1 VRHSPTRHR
10 KKTRTIQDLTLD
22 PRDQFLLNLETAKAG
37 FYAATNE
44 ASSTSYKA
52 SLVNLMTDFI
62 DTPKLHDQD
71 TLTQA
76 AELSADLA
84 QPALASRYYGLIAK
98 SYPSLATESYGNC
111 GQILRQYNMYGGA
124 LDCYTAAVKSAK
136 DPIAS
141 NQMSLRLGRLHQQFD
156 NLNAAETTLEILAH
170 DVPNDKASLDRT
182 ATFALQIGRSDI
194 AYPLYARLADVESN
208 RAVFWLEKAAK
219 WAEGSNQ
226 PGIAAEYVLTISD
239 LSDEKYKPELSRRR
253 QNLLIASGRNEE
265 ALATIYDRIA
275 ANPDSGEELIEGI
288 TLAASIGKTQQAMEW
303 NEELLRIRPFDIDAM
318 ARQIDFAMASSRN
331 EEALEWNKKLLEQD
345 PNSEKYQLRLA
356 QLLEWT
362 GNVDGAMKQ
371 RELMANRYPS
381 PDNDLELLRLA
392 ELNWDSETAAKTLA
406 RIGRSKPL
414 NTEEIIRLVKLYEQ
428 DGTPQIAAQTLTD
441 MLGGSNDAM
450 LLRELASLQT
460 YHVKYEEALA
470 AWEEFE
476 SRFGRSP
483 EESLNRMELLWRLDR
498 PLEALAVTDQIDQF
512 NSSSATEYQL
522 ALLSELGWRYRKP
535 ELVYAAAPYLD
546 QLDRDRYPKDYDR
559 RLVQALMDSEDY
571 DQVIKTSENLWREKG
586 DISYL
591 MSAIHLAL
599 DKNIYPHY
607 ERFLDADGDLIK
619 VREHPEYWLTVA
631 AHYNKKA
638 DSVAALETYH
648 NALEIFPDNTDAL
661 SGLIWTM
668 LGEDT
673 DSHTITATLDKYA
686 DKATEV
692 PALWNPY
699 AVGYLRAKQPETSL
713 RWFSKIM
720 AQNDHDYNVLL
731 SFADALEQTG
741 NDTHAYKVRAYAV
754 QQLQPQIMASATGKI
769 DALGRDYISVLRSHG
784 SAAENEAWTQK
795 LVTGIDDSSPKESA
809 WREKYWQAP
818 KASYL
823 PETSYSR
830 YANSAVNVRL
840 MYSQTRRLKPVSLTA
855 SAM

>member
-1 VRHSPTRHR
+1 
-10 KKTRTIQDLTLD
+10 
-22 PRDQFLLNLETAKAG
+22 
-37 FYAATNE
+37 
-44 ASSTSYKA
+44 
-52 SLVNLMTDFI
+52 
-62 DTPKLHDQD
+62 
-71 TLTQA
+71 
-76 AELSADLA
+76 
-84 QPALASRYYGLIAK
+84 
-98 SYPSLATESYGNC
+98 
-111 GQILRQYNMYGGA
+111 
-124 LDCYTAAVKSAK
+124 
-136 DPIAS
+136 
-141 NQMSLRLGRLHQQFD
+141 
-156 NLNAAETTLEILAH
+156 
-170 DVPNDKASLDRT
+170 
-182 ATFALQIGRSDI
+182 
-194 AYPLYARLADVESN
+194 
-208 RAVFWLEKAAK
+208 
-219 WAEGSNQ
+219 
-226 PGIAAEYVLTISD
+226 
-239 LSDEKYKPELSRRR
+239 
-253 QNLLIASGRNEE
+253 
-265 ALATIYDRIA
+265 
-275 ANPDSGEELIEGI
+275 
-288 TLAASIGKTQQAMEW
+288 
-303 NEELLRIRPFDIDAM
+303 
-318 ARQIDFAMASSRN
+318 
-331 EEALEWNKKLLEQD
+331 
-345 PNSEKYQLRLA
+345 
-356 QLLEWT
+356 
-362 GNVDGAMKQ
+362 
-371 RELMANRYPS
+371 
-381 PDNDLELLRLA
+381 
-392 ELNWDSETAAKTLA
+392 
-406 RIGRSKPL
+406 
-414 NTEEIIRLVKLYEQ
+414 
-428 DGTPQIAAQTLTD
+428 
-441 MLGGSNDAM
+441 
-450 LLRELASLQT
+450 
-460 YHVKYEEALA
+460 
-470 AWEEFE
+470 
-476 SRFGRSP
+476 
-483 EESLNRMELLWRLDR
+483 MELLWRLDR

-559 RLVQALMDSEDY
+559 RLA
-571 DQVIKTSENLWREKG
+571 
-586 DISYL
+586 
-591 MSAIHLAL
+591 AIHLAL

-809 WREKYWQAP
+809 WRRELA
-818 KASYL
+818 ASWYL
-823 PETSYSR
+823 ATQRREILASSKSKLSTGDELLALRKLGREREAYVLANKTLETSLTNSERNVAREHILSIRGSRPSYYSALVMQR
-830 YANSAVNVRL
+830 QIGRLDITESALSLRH
-840 MYSQTRRLKPVSLTA
+840 TLTA
-855 SAM
+855 ADIGFEVDYQRNSLNSNSTNIAGINEDDLAVSAHFGNSRRGGRVTTGVNYNGDEEVTYASGRIYLRNPDAKREIISEVGFNEIPDISPEFRLGATRNKAEISLQTGFGNNEFVKLSGKVNELTDRIRDERIALGAGGAIEIGSTGSVGSNSWTVGLSASGEVNDREPASNLSSLLFEDSQQVSFSAALFRGGIRSDYPSTASPRYRVAARVGHSWPTNSTAFGIDAGAGFRVLGNDELSLQIAHDRQAQEVLSGQQSNSTVGVQYINHF

>member
-1 VRHSPTRHR
+1 MPLSTVKRESLIPARHLLSIALLLIIAFVVLIPSSETFTYAPPEKDQDDTVSIDQLDIAYIKARSVAGDLSDDETRSIIRDLIRGQHIEQA
-10 KKTRTIQDLTLD
+10 RTLMAQRPDLTLD

-318 ARQIDFAMASSRN
+318 ARQID
-331 EEALEWNKKLLEQD
+331 
-345 PNSEKYQLRLA
+345 
-356 QLLEWT
+356 
-362 GNVDGAMKQ
+362 
-371 RELMANRYPS
+371 
-381 PDNDLELLRLA
+381 
-392 ELNWDSETAAKTLA
+392 
-406 RIGRSKPL
+406 
-414 NTEEIIRLVKLYEQ
+414 
-428 DGTPQIAAQTLTD
+428 
-441 MLGGSNDAM
+441 
-450 LLRELASLQT
+450 
-460 YHVKYEEALA
+460 
-470 AWEEFE
+470 
-476 SRFGRSP
+476 
-483 EESLNRMELLWRLDR
+483 
-498 PLEALAVTDQIDQF
+498 
-512 NSSSATEYQL
+512 
-522 ALLSELGWRYRKP
+522 
-535 ELVYAAAPYLD
+535 
-546 QLDRDRYPKDYDR
+546 
-559 RLVQALMDSEDY
+559 
-571 DQVIKTSENLWREKG
+571 
-586 DISYL
+586 
-591 MSAIHLAL
+591 
-599 DKNIYPHY
+599 
-607 ERFLDADGDLIK
+607 
-619 VREHPEYWLTVA
+619 
-631 AHYNKKA
+631 
-638 DSVAALETYH
+638 
-648 NALEIFPDNTDAL
+648 
-661 SGLIWTM
+661 
-668 LGEDT
+668 
-673 DSHTITATLDKYA
+673 
-686 DKATEV
+686 
-692 PALWNPY
+692 
-699 AVGYLRAKQPETSL
+699 
-713 RWFSKIM
+713 
-720 AQNDHDYNVLL
+720 
-731 SFADALEQTG
+731 
-741 NDTHAYKVRAYAV
+741 
-754 QQLQPQIMASATGKI
+754 
-769 DALGRDYISVLRSHG
+769 
-784 SAAENEAWTQK
+784 
-795 LVTGIDDSSPKESA
+795 
-809 WREKYWQAP
+809 
-818 KASYL
+818 
-823 PETSYSR
+823 
-830 YANSAVNVRL
+830 
-840 MYSQTRRLKPVSLTA
+840 LTA
-855 SAM
+855 RSISSVWHNCSSGQAT